1 MSDMRKP
8 LPNGFCLNCGGRNY
22 TICSE
27 LDRGASSIVYNAEY
41 FDEENQ
47 QHYVLIKELYPHY
60 QKISRQTDQSLGIS
74 DKETFAKDENYL
86 ITAYKRNTDLKK
98 TMGMTNS
105 TVNPIG
111 IFKANN
117 TRYIITDCI
126 EGKNYCE
133 ECDSNIHTVFV
144 RMLALA
150 KILREYHKKGFLH
163 LDIKPSNI
171 LVIPETAEHI
181 YLFDFD
187 SLQLKSDIRSGNV
200 KRLSF
205 SNGFSAPELI
215 HGKYGE
221 LCDATD
227 FYSIGAIVYVKL
239 FGTMPSF
246 TDFSISY
253 QPDFSSE
260 KFKDQDPDLLKKLTR
275 FFRKTLTPSVLSRF
289 GSDDELIT
297 ALDELADLSDLERPY
312 LIDSFTY
319 ISGYFVGRE
328 KELADLDEKIKSNHT
343 VFVSGIGGI
352 GKTELVRYY
361 VHTHRKEYRRVVFVS
376 YTENIISTFCSKDI
390 FIKNFSRGTDEE
402 EQEFYN
408 RKLSVFNEIADEND
422 LFILDNFDTDNC
434 DEILELLKCRCK
446 FIVTTRSD
454 FRDYN
459 VCQTDI
465 SSIDNMET
473 LLKLFRIYNPLSYPD
488 DEEKYITDLIELV
501 ERHTMTVELIAK
513 YLRITQEAP
522 SKMFADITQKEGIA
536 NTDRTAI
543 KQRKDNRMCSSDI
556 VTHLLSI
563 FDLSGF
569 TESQCEVI
577 KSLSLLGYINIR
589 REKFFEL
596 CPVPSCIEDIE
607 HLVKSGWIQSEDSSG
622 KIHLHQIILDL
633 VYNELKPTTE
643 SCPHITEFMDAYIQ
657 SDCENMLAWK
667 IRYDLLK
674 NFINRVT
681 GNDIACAKLFV
692 DYSYFCGAEDHIL
705 EKAYTICISL
715 IGQESEEL
723 LYRIYLMQIEIL
735 IDDSN
740 WFLYEEIDEN
750 NQTQRIIDLCDKAF
764 SAAEHI
770 YDEPEHLAETCI
782 KISDIVSDAAE
793 KAYIAD
799 DIKLKLLDT
808 AEKFT
813 MRAEQYISDDI
824 PCEQKVELYR
834 SIQNFYVDIGYM
846 NIFRSEHY
854 RDSKKALYYQR
865 IIDDLS
871 EDISDDDPT
880 VICSKDIFSASYD
893 EAAFTEMNNGEY
905 QTAIELY
912 EMAIQ
917 DPYCFSESF
926 ERLADCYIALG
937 DHETAINTLKEGLD
951 RFDEQSSR
959 VAICTKLINVLFD
972 KGNYEECRY
981 YSQSLISEGT
991 DPSEGK
997 IIGYYFLYKLE
1008 DDICKQ
1014 KTLWNKCCSLFKQI
1028 DKDSLSISIQDFVV
1042 EYAEKIDNLHEKIE
1056 LLLDIAQRIH
1066 SYDDNGRIYQIIC
1079 KMCDG
1084 VNELAQ
1090 YHITALLGY
1099 AQLLDRLCNGE
1110 EIMSICQKAESV
1122 YLSSD
1127 IGDDM
1132 FKNDMYY
1139 RIGKLL
1145 ENTLLYDNADEEFFR
1160 KCDMYM
1166 LAESRSAGVD
1176 DKKQFE
1182 IWFDTLQK
1190 YTKLEQYAMGEKC
1203 CDKIISIIQKDINQ
1217 SEFFFYSNISWN
1229 IQQIIEC
1236 LGHTH
1241 SYDKIR
1247 KILHDIYPHILYY
1260 YENLYTDETTEKTEQ
1275 CAESINMLASSAGY
1289 AGEKKS
1295 SIILNMAYIVIITG
1309 GYADNETIQK
1319 SIFNDSDSINILV
1332 KKVISALE
1340 TQLSPQ
1346 QIDKIIEVK
1355 ESIQENAEFADPDV
1369 LQALEHFSLVYEKSD
1384 IEFRR

>member
-60 QKISRQTDQSLGIS
+60 QKISRQTNQSLGIS
-74 DKETFAKDENYL
+74 DKETFAEDENYL

-187 SLQLKSDIRSGNV
+187 SLQLKSDIHSGNV

-260 KFKDQDPDLLKKLTR
+260 KFKDQDQDLLKKLTR

-297 ALDELADLSDLERPY
+297 ALDELADLSGLERPY

-328 KELADLDEKIKSNHT
+328 KELADLDEKIKCNHT

-513 YLRITQEAP
+513 YLRITQDAP
-522 SKMFADITQKEGIA
+522 SKMLADITQKEGIA

-543 KQRKDNRMCSSDI
+543 KQRKDNRMCSSYI

-643 SCPHITEFMDAYIQ
+643 SCPHITTVMDNYLLTK
-657 SDCENMLAWK
+657 CENALERTILYK
-667 IRYDLLK
+667 LTT

-681 GNDIACAKLFV
+681 GTDIACAKLFV
-692 DYSYFCGAEDHIL
+692 DYSYFCSAEDHIL

-715 IGQESEEL
+715 TGQ
-723 LYRIYLMQIEIL
+723 
-735 IDDSN
+735 
-740 WFLYEEIDEN
+740 
-750 NQTQRIIDLCDKAF
+750 
-764 SAAEHI
+764 
-770 YDEPEHLAETCI
+770 
-782 KISDIVSDAAE
+782 
-793 KAYIAD
+793 
-799 DIKLKLLDT
+799 
-808 AEKFT
+808 
-813 MRAEQYISDDI
+813 
-824 PCEQKVELYR
+824 
-834 SIQNFYVDIGYM
+834 
-846 NIFRSEHY
+846 
-854 RDSKKALYYQR
+854 
-865 IIDDLS
+865 
-871 EDISDDDPT
+871 
-880 VICSKDIFSASYD
+880 
-893 EAAFTEMNNGEY
+893 
-905 QTAIELY
+905 
-912 EMAIQ
+912 
-917 DPYCFSESF
+917 
-926 ERLADCYIALG
+926 
-937 DHETAINTLKEGLD
+937 
-951 RFDEQSSR
+951 
-959 VAICTKLINVLFD
+959 
-972 KGNYEECRY
+972 
-981 YSQSLISEGT
+981 
-991 DPSEGK
+991 
-997 IIGYYFLYKLE
+997 
-1008 DDICKQ
+1008 
-1014 KTLWNKCCSLFKQI
+1014 
-1028 DKDSLSISIQDFVV
+1028 
-1042 EYAEKIDNLHEKIE
+1042 
-1056 LLLDIAQRIH
+1056 
-1066 SYDDNGRIYQIIC
+1066 
-1079 KMCDG
+1079 
-1084 VNELAQ
+1084 
-1090 YHITALLGY
+1090 
-1099 AQLLDRLCNGE
+1099 
-1110 EIMSICQKAESV
+1110 
-1122 YLSSD
+1122 
-1127 IGDDM
+1127 
-1132 FKNDMYY
+1132 
-1139 RIGKLL
+1139 
-1145 ENTLLYDNADEEFFR
+1145 
-1160 KCDMYM
+1160 
-1166 LAESRSAGVD
+1166 
-1176 DKKQFE
+1176 
-1182 IWFDTLQK
+1182 
-1190 YTKLEQYAMGEKC
+1190 
-1203 CDKIISIIQKDINQ
+1203 
-1217 SEFFFYSNISWN
+1217 
-1229 IQQIIEC
+1229 
-1236 LGHTH
+1236 
-1241 SYDKIR
+1241 
-1247 KILHDIYPHILYY
+1247 
-1260 YENLYTDETTEKTEQ
+1260 
-1275 CAESINMLASSAGY
+1275 
-1289 AGEKKS
+1289 
-1295 SIILNMAYIVIITG
+1295 
-1309 GYADNETIQK
+1309 
-1319 SIFNDSDSINILV
+1319 
-1332 KKVISALE
+1332 
-1340 TQLSPQ
+1340 
-1346 QIDKIIEVK
+1346 
-1355 ESIQENAEFADPDV
+1355 
-1369 LQALEHFSLVYEKSD
+1369 
-1384 IEFRR
+1384 